1 MIVPLSAIQF
11 MPFDPASLWYSLALV
26 LLLGV
31 SALISGS
38 ETAFF
43 SLTPANIKSIK
54 DSVATSKAARVIIEL
69 LEKQDYLLSTI
80 LILNN
85 LVNIG
90 AIIVANSLLDHV
102 LMFNDALL
110 LEFVVK
116 IIVVTFVLLLFGEIL
131 PKIVS
136 AYHPYQF
143 ARIMAMPLSVS
154 MKLCRPLSIIL
165 IASGSGITRM
175 ISGKGS
181 NVSIDELSDAIDITS
196 TDSAEDKKMLS
207 GIVRFVGTEVAE
219 IMRPRVDVIAVDIKE
234 NFSALRQLII
244 ASGHSRIPVY
254 DENIDTLKGLL
265 YIKDVL
271 PHIAKEDDFEWTK
284 LIRQPYFVPENKKI
298 NDLLEDFQD
307 KKVHLAIVVDEY
319 GGTLGIVS
327 LEDILEEIVGEIAD
341 ESDTEQSFYQKLDDH
356 TYIFDGKTH
365 IGDFARVLSIM
376 DTELE
381 QIKNVADTLAGVML
395 EVKGD
400 FLKEGDKVNID
411 KLTLQAEKVDNYR
424 IIKIRVTIN
433 SHASNHK

>member
-1 MIVPLSAIQF
+1 MIVPPSAIQL
-11 MPFDPASLWYSLALV
+11 MPFDAASLWYTLALV

-43 SLTPANIKSIK
+43 SLTPANIKSLK
-54 DSVATSKAARVIIEL
+54 DSIATSKVARMIIEL

-90 AIIVANSLLDHV
+90 AIIIANALLDKV
-102 LMFNDALL
+102 LAFNDAGVW
-110 LEFVVK
+110 EFVIK
-116 IIVVTFVLLLFGEIL
+116 IVVVTFVLLLFGEIL

-136 AYHPYQF
+136 AYQPYQF
-143 ARIMAMPLSVS
+143 AKMMAMPLSVA
-154 MKLCRPLSIIL
+154 MKICRPLSIIL
-165 IASGSGITRM
+165 IASGSGITRLL
-175 ISGKGS
+175 SGKGS
-181 NVSIDELSDAIDITS
+181 NVSIDELSEAIDITS

-219 IMRPRVDVIAVDIKE
+219 IMRPRVDVVAVDIQE

-244 ASGHSRIPVY
+244 DSGHSRIPVY
-254 DENIDTLKGLL
+254 DENIDTIKGLL

-271 PHIAKEDDFEWTK
+271 PHIAKDEDFEWTK

-298 NDLLEDFQD
+298 NDLLEDFQE

-341 ESDTEQSFYQKLDDH
+341 ESDTDQSFYQKLDDH
-356 TYIFDGKTH
+356 TYLFEGKTH
-365 IGDFARVLSIM
+365 IGDFARVLSIL
-376 DTELE
+376 DAELE

-400 FLKEGDKVNID
+400 FLKEGDKVNVN
-411 KLTLQAEKVDNYR
+411 KMTLMAEKVDNYR

-433 SHASNHK
+433 ASDNK

>member
-11 MPFDPASLWYSLALV
+11 MPFDSASLWYTLALV

-43 SLTPANIKSIK
+43 SLTPTNVKSIK
-54 DSVATSKAARVIIEL
+54 DSATTSKVARVIIEL

-90 AIIVANSLLDHV
+90 AIIVANSLLDTV
-102 LMFNDALL
+102 LMFNDAVA
-110 LEFVVK
+110 LEFVIK
-116 IIVVTFVLLLFGEIL
+116 IVVVTFALLLFGEIL
-131 PKIVS
+131 PKIIS

-143 ARIMAMPLSVS
+143 AKTMAMPLSVA
-154 MKLCRPLSIIL
+154 MKICHPLSVVL

-175 ISGKGS
+175 LSGKGG

-234 NFSALRQLII
+234 NFATLRQLII
-244 ASGHSRIPVY
+244 DSGHSRIPVY
-254 DENIDTLKGLL
+254 DENIDTIKGLL

-271 PHIAKEDDFEWTK
+271 PHIAKDENFEWTK

-298 NDLLEDFQD
+298 NDLLEDFQN

-341 ESDTEQSFYQKLDDH
+341 ESDTEQSFFQKIDDH
-356 TYIFDGKTH
+356 TYIFEGKTH
-365 IGDFARVLSIM
+365 IGDFARVLSII
-376 DTELE
+376 DSELD

-400 FLKEGDKVNID
+400 FFKEGEKVNIHNMT
-411 KLTLQAEKVDNYR
+411 LTAEKVDNYR

-433 SHASNHK
+433 PHA

>member
-11 MPFDPASLWYSLALV
+11 ASFDPASLWYTLALV

-43 SLTPANIKSIK
+43 SLTPTNIKSIK
-54 DSVATSKAARVIIEL
+54 DSVATSKADRVILEL
-69 LEKQDYLLSTI
+69 LEKQDHLLSTI

-90 AIIVANSLLDHV
+90 AIIVANSLLDTV
-102 LMFNDALL
+102 LKFEDAMV

-116 IIVVTFVLLLFGEIL
+116 IVVVTFTLLLFGEIL

-136 AYHPYQF
+136 AYHPYRF
-143 ARIMAMPLSVS
+143 SRMMAVPLSLAV
-154 MKLCRPLSIIL
+154 KICRPLSVIL
-165 IASGSGITRM
+165 IASGSGVTRM
-175 ISGKGS
+175 LSGKGG
-181 NVSIDELSDAIDITS
+181 NVSIDELSEAIDITS

-207 GIVRFVGTEVAE
+207 GIVRFVGTEVGE
-219 IMRPRVDVIAVDIKE
+219 IMRPRVDVIAIDIKE
-234 NFSALRQLII
+234 NFTTLRQLII
-244 ASGHSRIPVY
+244 DSGHSRIPVY
-254 DENIDTLKGLL
+254 DDNIDSIKGLL
-265 YIKDVL
+265 YIKDIL
-271 PHIAKEDDFEWTK
+271 PHLSKDDDFEWTK

-298 NDLLEDFQD
+298 NDLLEDFQT

-341 ESDTEQSFYQKLDDH
+341 ESDTEPNFYQKLDDH
-356 TYIFDGKTH
+356 TYIFEGKTH
-365 IGDFARVLSIM
+365 IGDFARALSIV

-400 FLKEGDKVNID
+400 FLKEGEKVNINN
-411 KLTLQAEKVDNYR
+411 LTLTAEKVDNYR
-424 IIKIRVTIN
+424 IIKIRVVIN
-433 SHASNHK
+433 PRH